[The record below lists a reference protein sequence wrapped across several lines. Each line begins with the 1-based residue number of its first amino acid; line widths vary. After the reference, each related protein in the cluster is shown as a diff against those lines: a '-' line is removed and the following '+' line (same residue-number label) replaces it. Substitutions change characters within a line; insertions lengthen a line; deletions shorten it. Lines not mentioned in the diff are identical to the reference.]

1 MFRSSTGA
9 VAAAAGSSDI
19 GTILESF
26 PANIAYVDADLVY
39 RFVNSRY
46 ELLFGRTR
54 EDIVGRPVAEVLGAS
69 GFAIAGPRLQ
79 RALAGEIHTYESE
92 FCFPG
97 RETCWLAVQ
106 YIPDRGSDGIVRGL
120 FVFAVDITRSHN
132 AELHQEEAEARY
144 RLLYE
149 QAPIGI
155 CYYDQECRLLQM
167 NERAASE
174 LGTIADSAIGHT
186 LVELLGPEMAA
197 PFLERQREVLVSGKA
212 TEHIDEIRIEDF
224 HKWYFSTYA
233 PVPGPDGRPQG
244 LQIVSNDITALKQAE
259 QANREAEARLR
270 QSQKLQAMGS
280 LAGGVAHD
288 FNNILQTVL
297 SFTCEMLD
305 DEGIAPQH
313 REDLGVV
320 RDACRRGA
328 SLTAQL
334 LAFSRQQYLSPQA
347 IEAHESINAVFK
359 MVRRLVGEDIELD
372 LDLGAARDRLRAD
385 EGQLAQILLNL
396 AVNARDAMPAGGRLT
411 VTTTNRVYSEG
422 GHPELPAGDY
432 LVIGVRDTGCGI
444 APGIIERIFEPF
456 FTTKEIGHGTGL
468 GLATVFGI
476 VKQHGGHVEVT
487 SRPGEG
493 ALFEVILPLLAQREA
508 AAGTDDRPAVSGGS
522 ETILLAEDDADVR
535 GLLCRRLRRAGY
547 EVLAAADGNE
557 AVALQRAH
565 PGAIDLAVL
574 DVVMPGRGGCQAYE
588 AMREKQPDLGVLFLS
603 GYPLDRT
610 GDQPEW
616 DPALP
621 LLRKPVSG
629 DDLCREVRR
638 CLDRAHEA
646 AGRLQRN

>member
-1 MFRSSTGA
+1 MFRSLAGS
-9 VAAAAGSSDI
+9 AASVAGSSGI

-46 ELLFGRTR
+46 EILFGRAP
-54 EDIVGRPVAEVLGAS
+54 EDIVGRPVAEVLGAD

-79 RALAGEIHTYESE
+79 RALAGEVHTYESE
-92 FCFPG
+92 FRFPG
-97 RETCWLAVQ
+97 REACWLAAH
-106 YIPDRGSDGIVRGL
+106 YIPDRGSDGAVRGI
-120 FVFAVDITRSHN
+120 FVFAVDVTRRRA
-132 AELHQEEAEARY
+132 AERQQEEAEARY

-155 CYYDQECRLLQM
+155 CYYDHECRLLQM
-167 NERAASE
+167 NQRAASE
-174 LGTIADSAIGHT
+174 FGVIADSAIGRT

-197 PFLERQREVLVSGKA
+197 PFLKRQREVLASGRA
-212 TEHIDEIRIEDF
+212 TEHIDEVRLGDLD
-224 HKWYFSTYA
+224 KWYYSTYA

-244 LQIVSNDITALKQAE
+244 VQIVSNDITTLKQAE
-259 QANREAEARLR
+259 QASREAEERLR

-305 DEGIAPQH
+305 DEAIAPQH

-320 RDACRRGA
+320 RDACGRGA

-347 IEAHESINAVFK
+347 LDAHASISAVFK
-359 MVRRLVGEDIELD
+359 MIRRLVGEDIELV

-396 AVNARDAMPAGGRLT
+396 AVNARDAMPEGGRLT
-411 VTTTNRVYSEG
+411 VTTFNRTYAEG
-422 GHPELPAGDY
+422 GHPELAAGDY

-444 APGIIERIFEPF
+444 APGVIDRIFEPF
-456 FTTKEIGHGTGL
+456 FTTKEVGHGTGL

-487 SRPGEG
+487 SRPGAG
-493 ALFEVILPLLAQREA
+493 ALFEVILPLHVERDA

-547 EVLAAADGNE
+547 EVLAAADGDE

-574 DVVMPGRGGCQAYE
+574 DVVMPGCGGRRAYQAL
-588 AMREKQPDLGVLFLS
+588 REVQPDLGVLFLS
-603 GYPLDRT
+603 GYPLDRA

-616 DPALP
+616 DPTLS

-638 CLDRAHEA
+638 CLDRAREG
-646 AGRLQRN
+646 AGRL